1 MGFSLHPHINVSDLV
16 VRIGKRKKAPFIVG
30 FPFLHLLDATHRAEH
45 LLWCLVVLIIQ
56 EFFLH
61 GRQRCLISMHES
73 EFYRLACAPIRGF
86 DKLKHHGFTLFS
98 ILQIITWCGE
108 CDGIELVHVLCF
120 QSAET
125 LPRARWVIESDLKW
139 ESWSKID
146 FNKKI
151 LSTMSFLATLSQRMM
166 IFLPPSAGASVSDI
180 SMI

>member
-30 FPFLHLLDATHRAEH
+30 FPFLHLLDATHRAE
-45 LLWCLVVLIIQ
+45 LLQ

-61 GRQRCLISMHES
+61 GRQSCLISMHES

-120 QSAET
+120 QSA

-151 LSTMSFLATLSQRMM
+151 LSTMSFLATLSQRMI